1 MMQKI
6 MALLD
11 EIRQDLAQC
20 EQDSPLA
27 KQLEQ
32 KLDALVE
39 MAFYDPVTGLPNRM
53 QLMESLQKLMTEGQ
67 RSGKPL
73 AVMFIDLDR
82 FKYVND
88 TLGHQAGDALL
99 RKVAERIQQQVRA
112 NDGVMRV
119 GGDEFVIVLPNQAK
133 LTHLGR
139 LAQGLIE
146 RLSEPFPLNEGV
158 AEIGASIGVA
168 VWSPKERL
176 SAEQLL
182 DQADQAMDQAK
193 QAGRGVV
200 RFYNAELEAEAH
212 QRLAL
217 EKQLWHALEEGLF
230 QLVCDPVYFLRQP
243 SEVPIE
249 LQEVDGIEVKW
260 QLSPLFGHQS
270 QPLCDALKFVDN
282 RHLNEALGKR
292 LLQSGLD
299 FLQHLVELGVGRKL
313 AVNVGAELL
322 QNTDFPQW
330 LDAAL
335 VERGLC
341 ADWLILELDEANFAQ
356 ERVNHVNQMRAL
368 SDLGVGLTLDNVGAG
383 AFPLSLLRMSE
394 IDNVKLS
401 ASLVSNML
409 QEERDF
415 QLVQG
420 VIKLALALK
429 KAVVADGVTTQE
441 VSSVLYDLQCRIQQG
456 DYFGE
461 ALTPEEMEA
470 RLMATVMGEVM
481 EEGEDDDI

>member
-1 MMQKI
+1 MMQKT
-6 MALLD
+6 MELLL
-11 EIRQDLAQC
+11 EIRQDLVQC

-32 KLDALVE
+32 KLDTLVS
-39 MAFYDPVTGLPNRM
+39 MAFYDPVTGLPNRA

-99 RKVAERIQQQVRA
+99 RKVAERMQQQVRA
-112 NDGVMRV
+112 NDLVMRV
-119 GGDEFVIVLPNQAK
+119 GGDEFVIVLPNQSK
-133 LTHLGR
+133 LSHLGR
-139 LAQGLIE
+139 LAKGIIE
-146 RLSEPFPLNEGV
+146 RLQEPFCLEEGV

-168 VWSPKERL
+168 VYSPKDRF
-176 SAEQLL
+176 SVDQLL
-182 DQADQAMDQAK
+182 DQADQAMYQAK

-230 QLVCDPVYFLRQP
+230 QMVCDPVYYLRHAA
-243 SEVPIE
+243 EVSTDQ
-249 LQEVDGIEVKW
+249 QEMDGIEVKW
-260 QLSPLFGHQS
+260 QLSPLFGYQA
-270 QPLCDALKFVDN
+270 QPLCDALRFVDN
-282 RHLNEALGKR
+282 RHLNQALGER
-292 LLQSGLD
+292 LLQNGLD

-313 AVNVGAELL
+313 AVNVGVELL
-322 QNTDFPQW
+322 QQTDFPQW
-330 LDAAL
+330 LDQELAQ
-335 VERGLC
+335 RDLC
-341 ADWLILELDEANFAQ
+341 ADWLILELDEANFTQ
-356 ERVNHVNQMRAL
+356 DRVNHLAQIQTL
-368 SDLGVGLTLDNVGAG
+368 SNLGVGLTLDNVGAG
-383 AFPLSLLRMSE
+383 AFPLSLLRMPE

-420 VIKLALALK
+420 VIKLGIALK
-429 KAVVADGVTTQE
+429 KAVVADGVETQAI
-441 VSSVLYDLQCRIQQG
+441 SSVLYDLQCRIQQG
-456 DYFGE
+456 AYFGQ
-461 ALTPEEMEA
+461 ALSPEEMEA
-470 RLMATVMGEVM
+470 RLMTPLMNDD
-481 EEGEDDDI
+481 EEGRDEDF